1 MTTQF
6 LGRRLVVALG
16 LGLVVFAG
24 LGVYADINAMRQ
36 AVLRFP
42 WELFIPI
49 LGLTFF
55 NYVLRFGKWSF
66 YLRCLGIR
74 GLAMADSFL
83 IFFAGLAMVITPGK
97 VGEWLKSYLL
107 ERYTGVPFA
116 RTAPIVVAERL
127 TDGLALLL
135 LAAGGLARFG
145 IGIPV
150 AAGVVLLAASVVG
163 LSLNRQA
170 GDLAAALVERLPV
183 IGRYGGWVREF
194 HGGAAV
200 LFRPRNLGLAT
211 LLGLVSWS
219 GECLAFYL
227 VLRGLGAA
235 GGPDLAVTGAFI
247 LSVASLGSSLM
258 LSPGGLGVAEGGI
271 TGLTQLLVGLPPA
284 ESAVAALLIRLGTL
298 WFGVSIGT
306 VALTLLLARDGD
318 YLKGSSSSSNSSSS
332 ANESSEYTPT
342 SRPW

>member
-1 MTTQF
+1 MSPKL
-6 LGRRLVVALG
+6 LGRRLALALG

-24 LGVYADINAMRQ
+24 LSLYADIHQMGQ
-36 AVLRFP
+36 AVGRFP
-42 WELFIPI
+42 WALFIPI
-49 LGLTFF
+49 LGLTLF
-55 NYVLRFGKWSF
+55 NYILRFGKWSF
-66 YLRCLGIR
+66 YLRCLQVG
-74 GLAMADSFL
+74 GLRTADSFL
-83 IFFAGLAMVITPGK
+83 IFFGGLAMVITPGK

-135 LAAGGLARFG
+135 LAAAGLARFG

-150 AAGVVLLAASVVG
+150 AAGVVLLAAAIVG
-163 LSLNRQA
+163 LSLNRRA
-170 GDLAAALVERLPV
+170 GELAASLVERLPLV
-183 IGRYGGWVREF
+183 GRYAGWVREF
-194 HGGAAV
+194 HGGAGV
-200 LFRPRNLGLAT
+200 LFRPGNLALAT
-211 LLGLVSWS
+211 LMGLISWS

-227 VLRGLGAA
+227 VLWGLGAE
-235 GGPDLAVTGAFI
+235 GGTDLLIKSAFI

-271 TGLTQLLVGLPPA
+271 TGLGQLLVGL
-284 ESAVAALLIRLGTL
+284 SAAQAAAAALLIRLGTL
-298 WFGVSIGT
+298 WFGVAVG
-306 VALTLLLARDGD
+306 VAALTILWARAPA